1 MNTATVSNI
10 KQVESSLEV
19 LSQFGIELD
28 LSSIL
33 SEEFEPGLAS
43 DIHIGI

>member
-10 KQVESSLEV
+10 KQVDDSLEV
-19 LSQFGIELD
+19 LNQFGIELD

-33 SEEFEPGLAS
+33 TEEFGQGLAS
-43 DIHIGI
+43 DISNGI

>member
-33 SEEFEPGLAS
+33 TEEFEQELAS